1 MQITNVLIDRPKL
14 SFSSTT
20 LKLLIMLVP
29 GNTFQ
34 TVSHFVQSHFVT
46 TAAKLLQ
53 RLTKTNCK
61 NLEKF
66 RKSLIV
72 YGLIQINV

>member
-1 MQITNVLIDRPKL
+1 
-14 SFSSTT
+14 
-20 LKLLIMLVP
+20 MLVP

-46 TAAKLLQ
+46 TVAKLLQ